1 MKAHWAQKL
10 DKLRKRAWDFYKTF
24 KPFLSNKRKEDTK
37 IAIRINKR
45 IVTNQKVVADKLGD
59 YFLTVANTIDGAQ
72 IMNLAEKDFEKHQSV
87 MSIWQAYH
95 TLQFGFNKI
104 GSSEMETN

>member
-10 DKLRKRAWDFYKTF
+10 DKLRKRAWDLYKTF

-45 IVTNQKVVADKLGD
+45 IVTNQKVVADELGD
-59 YFLTVANTIDGAQ
+59 YFLTVANAIDGAQ
-72 IMNLAEKDFEKHQSV
+72 IMNLVEKDFEKTPECHEHLASLSRP
-87 MSIWQAYH
+87 SIWIQQNW
-95 TLQFGFNKI
+95 L
-104 GSSEMETN
+104 